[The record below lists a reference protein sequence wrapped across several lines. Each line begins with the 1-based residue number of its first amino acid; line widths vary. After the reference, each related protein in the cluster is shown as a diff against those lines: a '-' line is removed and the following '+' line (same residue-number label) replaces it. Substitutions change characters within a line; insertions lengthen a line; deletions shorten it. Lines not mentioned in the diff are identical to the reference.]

1 MATIKDIAERA
12 GVSIA
17 TVSRVLNYD
26 ETLSVQEET
35 RRRIFEAADALE
47 YTMKEKK
54 KRKKRLLIA
63 LQSTYTVD
71 EELQDPYYLTLR
83 MATERALTD
92 QGFRFYVLMPNMA
105 PQPGTDGI
113 LGLGTFTREEVDAL
127 LSFGL
132 PLVLADHA
140 DQPMDCDYIVHDK
153 DYPTAVAL
161 KMLRDLGHTRIG
173 LIAEEAA
180 DDFYANPRPR
190 TGLIRLLTGSDAFI
204 CHSKAFTPEEGYKC
218 FMELMQQDL
227 APTAIF
233 VGNDSM
239 AIGCYQAAAA
249 LGLKIPEDVS
259 LIGCNDIPA
268 AKFMVPPLTTIR
280 LHTDFMGEE
289 AVALLADRI
298 LNNRKIPMMVTL
310 PGELVLRDSI
320 AAPKEG

>member
-54 KRKKRLLIA
+54 KRKKRLNIA
-63 LQSTYTVD
+63 LLSTYSSA

-83 MATERALTD
+83 MATERALAE
-92 QGFRFYVLMPNMA
+92 QGFRFYVLEPLRA

-113 LGLGTFTREEVDAL
+113 LGLGTFNREEEEAL
-127 LSFGL
+127 LRFGL

-140 DQPMDCDYIVHDK
+140 AMPLDCDCIIHDK
-153 DYPTAVAL
+153 EYPTAVAL
-161 KMLRDLGHTRIG
+161 QMLHDLGHTRIG
-173 LIAEEAA
+173 LISDGERSTEN
-180 DDFYANPRPR
+180 FYPRSR
-190 TGLIRLLTGSDAFI
+190 AGLVRSLTGSDAFLRT
-204 CHSKAFTPEEGYKC
+204 ARYYTPEEGYTH
-218 FMELMQQDL
+218 FMDLMQQDL
-227 APTAIF
+227 RPTAIL

-268 AKFMVPPLTTIR
+268 AKYMVPPLSTIR
-280 LHTDFMGEE
+280 LHTDFMGQE
-289 AVALLADRI
+289 AVTLLADRI
-298 LNNRKIPMMVTL
+298 LNGRKVPMMVTL
-310 PGELVLRDSI
+310 PGELVLRDSV
-320 AAPKEG
+320 AVPAE